1 MKNVLSEM
9 EWVTVP
15 RTRTCLPS
23 PHDGAPSRNWRI
35 VISGGPDAS
44 SGEAPEGFAAK
55 LSCAPAR
62 QRIAMS
68 AGSNCTHRR
77 PAELFFAAILAV
89 LLAII
94 IWLHTTQFVKFIE
107 IPLVSQTPG
116 FATCCR

>member
-44 SGEAPEGFAAK
+44 SGEVPAASAAK

-62 QRIAMS
+62 HRIEMS
-68 AGSNCTHRR
+68 VGSNWIHRR
-77 PAELFFAAILAV
+77 STELFFAAILAV

-94 IWLHTTQFVKFIE
+94 IQLNTTQFVKFIKV
-107 IPLVSQTPG
+107 PRHCQTPD
-116 FATCCR
+116 FATF